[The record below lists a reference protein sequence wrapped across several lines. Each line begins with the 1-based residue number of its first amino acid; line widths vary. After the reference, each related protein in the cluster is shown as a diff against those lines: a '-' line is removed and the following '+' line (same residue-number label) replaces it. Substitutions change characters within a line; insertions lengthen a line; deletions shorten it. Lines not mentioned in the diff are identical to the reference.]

1 MLLVLDSN
9 IFDKLDVDK
18 LTRDLLA
25 EAISLARTEVLMPD
39 MVERELQD
47 HPKFRGV
54 PDWFPTTSRPDSV
67 FVLGHSEEERLE
79 NPKLFAGSRLGH
91 ARLGHG
97 EVYTEHMGDSRK
109 IPDATIVDFA
119 DTEGA
124 VLVSEDKRL
133 IRRALKQGVE
143 ALQYKEF
150 ACRLRDMD

>member
-9 IFDKLDVDK
+9 IFDKIDVDK
-18 LTRDLLA
+18 LTRDLL
-25 EAISLARTEVLMPD
+25 
-39 MVERELQD
+39 
-47 HPKFRGV
+47 
-54 PDWFPTTSRPDSV
+54 
-67 FVLGHSEEERLE
+67 
-79 NPKLFAGSRLGH
+79 
-91 ARLGHG
+91 
-97 EVYTEHMGDSRK
+97 
-109 IPDATIVDFA
+109 A